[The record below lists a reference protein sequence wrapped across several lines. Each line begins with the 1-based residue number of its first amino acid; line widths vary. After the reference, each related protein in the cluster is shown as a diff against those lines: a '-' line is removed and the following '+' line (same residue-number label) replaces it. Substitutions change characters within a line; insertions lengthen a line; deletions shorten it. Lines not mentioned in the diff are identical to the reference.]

1 MFFYYDD
8 KTGESLPAELNKSD
22 ISSDELEFIYDD
34 TIRKVWDP
42 DKEEW
47 YFSIVDVCQVLTD
60 SKDATAYWRKLKQRL
75 TYEGNQTVTNCHGL
89 KMKAADGKMRL
100 TDCADTEQLLRIIQ
114 SIPSKKAEPF
124 KMWLAKVGNERLD
137 EMAAPEKG
145 IERSVSYYKSK
156 GYSDKWIQQR
166 MRSIE
171 IRKELTDEWQ
181 RAGIN
186 DNK

>member
-1 MFFYYDD
+1 
-8 KTGESLPAELNKSD
+8 
-22 ISSDELEFIYDD
+22 
-34 TIRKVWDP
+34 
-42 DKEEW
+42 
-47 YFSIVDVCQVLTD
+47 
-60 SKDATAYWRKLKQRL
+60 
-75 TYEGNQTVTNCHGL
+75 
-89 KMKAADGKMRL
+89 MKASDGKMRL

-171 IRKELTDEWQ
+171 IRKELEAKLGHRVTSPLNAKDV
-181 RAGIN
+181 GLL
-186 DNK
+186 DDSSSK